1 MSFEALLAVV
11 GAVLSVVTLVPA
23 AVRSITQAAAFREQT
38 RTLKSLRVSDVVET
52 TDLHALGSLV
62 VRDLGG
68 TSMPNYVRHE
78 EVRTRFR
85 TAFNTAREFIGEMPE
100 RESESLPESASAPA
114 EDHQVGERLS
124 KSGERALQDVAE
136 GESWN
141 ALARMRRELEI
152 ALASRVDRSVTRTRR
167 MAAGQMLAVA
177 AKQGAIPPESAS
189 PLRYALSVANR
200 AVHGEEISADSAV
213 EAVLIID
220 RFIRSLEDTGPY
232 IAPHADQ

>member
-11 GAVLSVVTLVPA
+11 GTVLSVVTVVLA
-23 AVRSITQAAAFREQT
+23 ATRSITQAAAFREQA
-38 RTLKSLRVSDVVET
+38 RMLESLRVSDVVET

-68 TSMPNYVRHE
+68 TSMSNYVRHE

-85 TAFNTAREFIGEMPE
+85 TAFNAAREFIGEVPE
-100 RESESLPESASAPA
+100 RDSENLTEPA
-114 EDHQVGERLS
+114 QARVPNQAVWGDERLS
-124 KSGERALQDVAE
+124 QSGEKALRDVAE

-152 ALASRVDRSVTRTRR
+152 VLASRLDPSVTATRR

-177 AKQGAIPPESAS
+177 TKQGAISPESAS

-213 EAVLIID
+213 EAILIID
-220 RFIRSLEDTGPY
+220 RFIRSL
-232 IAPHADQ
+232 